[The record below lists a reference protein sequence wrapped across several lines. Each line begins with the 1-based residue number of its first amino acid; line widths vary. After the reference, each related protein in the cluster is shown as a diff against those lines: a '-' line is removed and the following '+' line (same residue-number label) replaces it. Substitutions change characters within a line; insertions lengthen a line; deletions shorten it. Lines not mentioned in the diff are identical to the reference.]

1 MKRFL
6 ADAILILILVSIGSY
21 IVQKEDAS
29 TQNTLQTKVER
40 FEEDVAL
47 QKDLEIKKTSA
58 GLNDIEDNKAGK
70 LAQRSSELVV
80 GMIRGTVETF
90 SDIFHG
96 ILN

>member
-6 ADAILILILVSIGSY
+6 ADAVLILILVSIGSY
-21 IVQKEDAS
+21 IVQKEDSS
-29 TQNTLQTKVER
+29 TQDSVQKQVEQ

-47 QKDLEIKKTSA
+47 QKNLKTEKTSA
-58 GLNDIEDNKAGK
+58 GLNDIEDNRAGK

-80 GMIRGTVETF
+80 GVIRTTVETF